1 MKISKPFDKP
11 VKRIVPRALPQT
23 LSIDPLRFTRRNLL
37 RGSLAATAAVPLLE
51 TQRAWAQA
59 TTSPTRMLVFLTPN
73 GTRNALFWPTGTETN
88 FTLNTFMPD
97 LGAYKSKLTIL
108 KGIKL
113 NPALQNGAL
122 GGTVGSEH
130 ARGTGGLLTGRPLKS
145 GTQFKSFGNTTSG
158 WGSGQS
164 LDQYLAMKL
173 APPTTFPSLQIGV
186 HVRDTE
192 VRARISYTAA
202 DQPIPPREDPKDVFA
217 ALFGMSTGGGGTDP
231 ALTRLWAQRKSVFDA
246 TNTET
251 ERIKKIVGAADRSK
265 LDAHLTAMRDVEKR
279 LVGMTGTTTMPGTGA
294 CTKPTITDVDLKND
308 DQYLKAGQMQMDLAV
323 AALACDQ
330 TRIIT
335 FQWSYSE
342 SEHLFAFLNVSGSNH
357 VISHD
362 FAQSGANYDAYNKI
376 QIWYQ
381 SQFASLLGKMDAYKE
396 GTRTLLDNSVV
407 LWATEIGE
415 STQHDLMMM
424 PYVLAG
430 SAGGKIRA
438 GRLLDYSSS
447 RRDNNQM
454 LVSIGQAMGDT
465 LTSFGDASGATG
477 PLPNLA

>member
-1 MKISKPFDKP
+1 LKPGNSKSP
-11 VKRIVPRALPQT
+11 T
-23 LSIDPLRFTRRNLL
+23 SPLRFTRRNLL
-37 RGSLAATAAVPLLE
+37 RGGLAATAAIPLLE
-51 TQRAWAQA
+51 TTRAWAQTA
-59 TTSPTRMLVFLTPN
+59 APTRFVTFATPN
-73 GTRNALFWPTGTETN
+73 GTRNKLFWPTGSDANYT
-88 FTLNTFMPD
+88 FNTFTPD
-97 LGAYKSKLTIL
+97 LGPYKSKLTFL

-113 NPALQNGAL
+113 NPSLQNGAL
-122 GGTVGSEH
+122 GGTLGSEH
-130 ARGTGGLLTGRPLKS
+130 ARGTGGMLTARPLKS

-164 LDQYLAMKL
+164 LDQYLATKL
-173 APPTTFPSLQIGV
+173 APPTTFPSMQLGV

-192 VRARISYTAA
+192 VRARISYSGA

-217 ALFGMSTGGGGTDP
+217 ALFGMSTGTPGMTDP
-231 ALTRLWAQRKSVFDA
+231 ALARLWAQRKSVFDLTFNE
-246 TNTET
+246 TN
-251 ERIKKIVGAADRSK
+251 RIKNLVGAKDKIR
-265 LDAHLTAMRDVEKR
+265 LDAYQTSMRDVEKR
-279 LVGMTGTTTMPGTGA
+279 LVGMTGTVMPPGNT
-294 CTKPTITDVDLKND
+294 CTKPTLQDVDLKND
-308 DQYLKAGQMQMDLAV
+308 DLYLRAGQLQMDLAV

-342 SEHLFAFLNVSGSNH
+342 SEHLFSFLNLSGNHH

-381 SQFASLLGKMDAYKE
+381 QQFAYLLGKMDAFKE
-396 GTRTLLDNSVV
+396 GDRSLLDNSIV

-415 STQHDLMMM
+415 STMHDLLLM

-438 GRLLDYSSS
+438 GRLIDYGSSP
-447 RRDNNQM
+447 RDNNQM
-454 LVSIGQAMGDT
+454 LVSIGQAMGATD

-477 PLPNLA
+477 PLPNLAA